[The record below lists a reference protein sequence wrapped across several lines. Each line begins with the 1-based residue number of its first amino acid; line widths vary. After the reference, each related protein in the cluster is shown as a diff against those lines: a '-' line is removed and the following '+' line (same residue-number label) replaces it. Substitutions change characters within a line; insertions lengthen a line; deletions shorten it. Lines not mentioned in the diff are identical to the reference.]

1 MVAVTAPPIRDAAP
15 DIREMDAETLN
26 KLYPPKLEPMP
37 DAARQFLPLMLLAE
51 LIARFLEMAGRQ
63 AFVSGDSFI
72 YYRDEY
78 GFRTNIAPD
87 LYVALG
93 IRDDD
98 LGDDRSYYVE
108 RIGKPPELVMEIG
121 SPSTAERDVEEKP
134 RIYAHIGSS
143 EYWLFDPEGGD
154 IYGFKLMGLRLVDGE
169 YVPIELDERQDGTVR
184 GYSEALG
191 LFLVWDGG
199 NLQIIDPKTNRR
211 LRSPMELVAD
221 ERAAR
226 RRAEKAEAELAELRR
241 RLGDR

>member
-1 MVAVTAPPIRDAAP
+1 MVAVTAPPVGDAAP

-78 GFRTNIAPD
+78 GFMTNIAPD

-93 IRDDD
+93 IRADD

-191 LFLVWDGG
+191 LFLVWDDG

>member
-1 MVAVTAPPIRDAAP
+1 
-15 DIREMDAETLN
+15 
-26 KLYPPKLEPMP
+26 MP

-78 GFRTNIAPD
+78 GFMTNIAPD

-154 IYGFKLMGLRLVDGE
+154 IYGF
-169 YVPIELDERQDGTVR
+169 QADGTSGLWTASTSQSSWMSVR
-184 GYSEALG
+184 TGRSGDTARRWACSLCG
-191 LFLVWDGG
+191 DGG

-211 LRSPMELVAD
+211 LRYPIELEAA
-221 ERAAR
+221 ERAARREAAEQR